1 MSVDN
6 KSNRENLPAEFNGT
20 QRNTQLANTN
30 PFGIQLA
37 GAPARM
43 EEIRENEISLRDIW
57 RLVLKHKWLLVTI
70 TIVGLILALLISL
83 IRTPIYQASTTLQI
97 GQRAPKVV
105 QFENNSEQGQEG
117 GDQRMNFATQ
127 IEILN
132 SRNLAERVIADLN
145 LGKQSVTQDVDPSTA
160 NDTDSESASAD
171 ADAEKNGEAGFVARL
186 QKRITVTFDK
196 LSKPA
201 QTSEDKIN
209 QEAVIASFKQ
219 SVRIEPVKNSNMVR
233 VKVDNASP
241 VLAALSGFKNRS
253 PFPFPQLPYPFLLSH
268 FG

>member
-105 QFENNSEQGQEG
+105 QFEICAFVRSVCSE
-117 GDQRMNFATQ
+117 RA
-127 IEILN
+127 
-132 SRNLAERVIADLN
+132 SRDDRRCSFDDGCNALP
-145 LGKQSVTQDVDPSTA
+145 SV
-160 NDTDSESASAD
+160 
-171 ADAEKNGEAGFVARL
+171 
-186 QKRITVTFDK
+186 
-196 LSKPA
+196 
-201 QTSEDKIN
+201 
-209 QEAVIASFKQ
+209 SF
-219 SVRIEPVKNSNMVR
+219 
-233 VKVDNASP
+233 
-241 VLAALSGFKNRS
+241 
-253 PFPFPQLPYPFLLSH
+253 SH
-268 FG
+268 P